1 MERFIKL
8 KNEVS
13 LTELQ
18 NAQTDSRIIIL
29 RKSQTTDTIQIQVP
43 KGMTSK
49 EIKKAFGAYEV
60 TKVYTEFPYPI
71 QYEGLSRFFILPFIK
86 LIQKTS

>member
-1 MERFIKL
+1 MEKFIKF
-8 KNEVS
+8 KKEVS
-13 LTELQ
+13 VAELEK
-18 NAQTDSRIIIL
+18 AQTDNRIIVL

-49 EIKKAFGAYEV
+49 EIKKAFGKFEV
-60 TKVYTEFPYPI
+60 TKVYSEFPYPI
-71 QYEGLSRFFILPFIK
+71 QYEGLSRYFVLPFIK

>member
-1 MERFIKL
+1 MEKFIKF
-8 KNEVS
+8 KREVS
-13 LTELQ
+13 VAELEK
-18 NAQTDSRIIIL
+18 AQTDKRIIIL

-49 EIKKAFGAYEV
+49 EIKKAFGDFEV
-60 TKVYTEFPYPI
+60 TKVYSEFPYPI
-71 QYEGLSRFFILPFIK
+71 QYEGLSRYFVLPFIK